1 MTFLFDIGNVLLKL
15 HFENFHRK
23 VVGHEQ
29 APLPSQLAQ
38 LKDPF
43 ETGAITDEE
52 FVTRS
57 VELLGDQI
65 TPEAF
70 TEAWLNI
77 FSLNDPMWEVVQK
90 LHHDGHR
97 LILFSN
103 TNGLHTR
110 HFLGKYP
117 GFSLFHHHHFSQEVG
132 AIKPH
137 ADFYQ
142 KAVDTYQLDPADT
155 AYLDDLPENVATG
168 KQFGFQCLQ
177 YDLNDHEACL
187 KWLDSLSC

>member
-110 HFLGKYP
+110 HFLGKYS
-117 GFSLFHHHHFSQEVG
+117 GFSLFNHHHFSQEVG

-137 ADFYQ
+137 
-142 KAVDTYQLDPADT
+142 
-155 AYLDDLPENVATG
+155 
-168 KQFGFQCLQ
+168 
-177 YDLNDHEACL
+177 
-187 KWLDSLSC
+187 LSC